1 MAASDDGRRI
11 ALARQAHGWNQA
23 ELARRM
29 EVTEATV
36 SRWES
41 GDRSPSWFTAR
52 RLARLLECPSAA
64 LEDDGALVVW
74 LRTCGR

>member
-11 ALARQAHGWNQA
+11 AVARRAHGWSQS
-23 ELARRM
+23 ELAQRM
-29 EVTEATV
+29 GVTEATV

-52 RLARLLECPSAA
+52 RLARAFGCPGSA
-64 LEDDGALVVW
+64 LEDDAALVEW
-74 LRTCGR
+74 LGTRRM